1 MNKLPPLNALRIFE
15 AVARLQS
22 FTKAAEALYLTQ
34 SAVSHQIRKLE
45 EHFGFPLLV
54 RGQRGIDLTPEG
66 AILQHSVHD
75 ALLQID
81 QTCDQLSQ
89 RHHAIRIKSPPSIA
103 VRWLVPHLQ
112 AFKQQF
118 PDLDIS
124 VSTVWEEKPA
134 FDWGLFDLAIQ
145 YGIGDWPGVTVELLH
160 REQLIPVAAPALLQG
175 RQTLTPDD
183 LATQTL
189 IHSTRDRHDWRLWL
203 GLPAGEWP
211 KGQKELLF
219 DADVMA
225 VEAARCGLGVALI
238 DPFLVQDALDD
249 GSLLTPLQRTVQT
262 GKAYYLVRP
271 PHDRHSRRLQP
282 LVEWL
287 QNAA

>member
-45 EHFGFPLLV
+45 EHFGFPLLI

-66 AILQHSVHD
+66 ALLQHSVHD
-75 ALLQID
+75 ALQQIG
-81 QTCDQLSQ
+81 QTCDQLNQ
-89 RHHAIRIKSPPSIA
+89 RRHAIRIKSPPSIA

-112 AFKQQF
+112 GFKQQF

-124 VSTVWEEKPA
+124 VSTVWEEKPV

-145 YGIGDWPGVTVELLH
+145 YGNGDWPGVTVERLH
-160 REQLIPVAAPALLQG
+160 QERLIPVAAPALLRG
-175 RQTLTPDD
+175 RSGLTPDE
-183 LATQTL
+183 LGTLTL
-189 IHSTRDRHDWRLWL
+189 IHSTRDRRDWRLWL
-203 GLPAGEWP
+203 ELGAAEWP
-211 KGQKELLF
+211 RGQKELLF

-225 VEAARCGLGVALI
+225 VEAARCGLGVALV
-238 DPFLVQDALDD
+238 DPFIVQDALDN
-249 GSLLTPLQRTVQT
+249 GSLLAPFDRTLLT
-262 GKAYYLVRP
+262 GQAYYLVRP
-271 PHDRHSRRLQP
+271 PHERHSRRLQP

-287 QNAA
+287 QNTI